1 MADMLDSK
9 PQVTLRDTQGSR
21 VPFGSMATPTRKT
34 LLEPGHEA
42 EWAEINREED
52 EYRRRTTRALTMA
65 ERIEQGQKLSQ
76 QAVSLLAA
84 SITGGHVPRRAFW
97 S

>member
-1 MADMLDSK
+1 MTDMLASQQ
-9 PQVTLRDTQGSR
+9 QVPLRNPSASR
-21 VPFGSMATPTRKT
+21 VPFVVVDTPARKT

-42 EWAEINREED
+42 EWAAINREED
-52 EYRRRTTRALTMA
+52 EHRRREAKTLTMA
-65 ERIEQGQKLSQ
+65 ERIEQGQELSQ

-84 SITGGHVPRRAFW
+84 SIRGGHVPKRAFW

>member
-1 MADMLDSK
+1 MSTGAH
-9 PQVTLRDTQGSR
+9 
-21 VPFGSMATPTRKT
+21 KT

-42 EWAEINREED
+42 EWAELNREKR
-52 EYRRRTTRALTMA
+52 EYHQRMARAMTPS
-65 ERIEQGQKLSQ
+65 ERIAQGQKLSQ

-84 SITGGHVPRRAFW
+84 SIRAGHVPRRAFW